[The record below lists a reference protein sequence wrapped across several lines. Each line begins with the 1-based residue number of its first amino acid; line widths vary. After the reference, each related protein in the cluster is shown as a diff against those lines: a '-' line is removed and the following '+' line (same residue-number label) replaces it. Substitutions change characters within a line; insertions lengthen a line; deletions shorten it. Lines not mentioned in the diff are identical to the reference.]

1 MAVKDFKVEI
11 LNEPVLRLWS
21 TYFDP
26 ISFDLVAVE
35 ETFPLAGLRL
45 TEPIRGRQGGFRA
58 ASLLAKNA
66 RVLWDFGKSEQKFYD
81 AVKAALEKRKTR

>member
-11 LNEPVLRLWS
+11 VEKPMLRLWS

-26 ISFDLVAVE
+26 ISFNLVAVE
-35 ETFPLAGLRL
+35 ETFPLGGLRL

-58 ASLLAKNA
+58 ASLLAKDG

-81 AVKAALEKRKTR
+81 AVKATLEKRKVR